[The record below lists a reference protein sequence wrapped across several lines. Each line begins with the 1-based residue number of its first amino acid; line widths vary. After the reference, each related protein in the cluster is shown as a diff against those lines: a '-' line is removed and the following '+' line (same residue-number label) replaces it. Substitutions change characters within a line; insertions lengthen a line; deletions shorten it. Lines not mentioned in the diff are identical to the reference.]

1 MVLVS
6 PSMLSANFLCL
17 EKEIKDLEAAGAD
30 LLHIDVMDGHFV
42 PNLSFGPVI
51 IKAIKKV
58 TKLPLD
64 VHLMITN
71 AENYID
77 EYIDSGAS
85 YLTIHQ
91 EGVTHIHRTL
101 SYIKN
106 KNVKAGLA
114 LNPST
119 DHTVV
124 NYILD
129 VLDMVLVMSVNPGF
143 SGQNFIPSMLDKVS
157 ALKNTFTNKSNCL
170 IAIDGGINLQNAQKC
185 VDAGVGMIVCGSHI
199 FSNSN
204 YQSVIKAL
212 QAL

>member
-77 EYIDSGAS
+77 EYIDSGAN

-91 EGVTHIHRTL
+91 EGVTHVHRTL
-101 SYIKN
+101 EYIKN

-119 DHTVV
+119 DHSVV
-124 NYILD
+124 NYVLD
-129 VLDMVLVMSVNPGF
+129 VLDLVLVMSVNPGF
-143 SGQNFIPSMLDKVS
+143 SGQNFLPNMLDKIS
-157 ALKNTFTNKSNCL
+157 ALKNIFINKSNCL

-185 VDAGVGMIVCGSHI
+185 VNAGAGMIVCGSYI
-199 FSNSN
+199 FSNPN
-204 YQSVIKAL
+204 YQSVIKSLHAL
-212 QAL
+212 

>member
-6 PSMLSANFLCL
+6 PSLLSADFLCL

-42 PNLSFGPVI
+42 PNLTFGPVI
-51 IKAIKKV
+51 IKTIKKI

-71 AENYID
+71 AEHCLDDYIH
-77 EYIDSGAS
+77 SGAA

-91 EGVTHIHRTL
+91 ESVTHIHRTL
-101 SYIKN
+101 AYIKS

-119 DHTVV
+119 DHNVV
-124 NYILD
+124 NYLLD
-129 VLDMVLVMSVNPGF
+129 VLDLVLVMSVNPGF
-143 SGQNFIPSMLDKVS
+143 SGQTFLPTMLNKIS
-157 ALKNTFTNKSNCL
+157 ALKNTFNNKSNCL
-170 IAIDGGINLQNAQKC
+170 IAVDGGLNLQNAQKC
-185 VDAGVGMIVCGSHI
+185 VTAGAHMLVCGSHI
-199 FSNSN
+199 FSNPN
-204 YQSVIKAL
+204 YQSVIKSL
-212 QAL
+212 QSL